1 MLAPVRTSAPAS
13 TPVSLVEAKA
23 SLRVDFSDDDDLIT
37 SLIAAAVNHFDG
49 WSGTLGRALVT
60 QSWRQDFGRLGVMR
74 LPVGPVAS
82 IAKIEYF
89 DGDNVVQT
97 VADTVY
103 TLRTDAVGSYVDL
116 APDQAW
122 PTTHTRPDA
131 VSVTYVAGTAAA
143 DVPAAI
149 KTALLL
155 MVGHFYANREAV
167 GEARSELPFGVHA
180 LVAPYR
186 RVGV

>member
-13 TPVSLVEAKA
+13 TPVSLAEAKA

-37 SLIAAAVNHFDG
+37 SLIAAAVGHFDG

-60 QSWRQDFGRLGVMR
+60 QSWRQDFGGFGVMR

-82 IAKIEYF
+82 IDEIEYF
-89 DGDNVVQT
+89 DSENEVQT
-97 VADTVY
+97 VDGAVY
-103 TLRTDAVGSYVDL
+103 TLRTDALGSYVDL
-116 APDQAW
+116 KPGQAW
-122 PTTHTRPDA
+122 PATYARPDA

-143 DVPAAI
+143 EVPAAI
-149 KTALLL
+149 KTAILL
-155 MVGHFYANREAV
+155 MVGHLYANREAV
-167 GEARSELPFGVHA
+167 GEAKVELPLGVHA